1 MNEFNQSTDMPSEAA
16 PEEVGGMSSVEAQ
29 RSSMIERMQDNK
41 EELRVR
47 RDRLLAEK
55 RGLESEIETLE
66 VDNNKLERQLKEL
79 ELQLYDKNKKI
90 KKLAETVSD
99 QRRALLKPIADE
111 SGLLAEIDFLEQ
123 EKAVLV
129 DAYNRQSEELG
140 SHISNLGHTI
150 LGIDFTKGEIAALKN
165 KVMMIEYEV
174 PQKFDE
180 LDYLIE
186 KIEWTSKALVNL
198 FGAMKTVE
206 KTTKLSYY
214 KKG

>member
-1 MNEFNQSTDMPSEAA
+1 MNELNQSAE
-16 PEEVGGMSSVEAQ
+16 
-29 RSSMIERMQDNK
+29 RNSMIEERI
-41 EELRVR
+41 EENEEGLMVR

-55 RGLESEIETLE
+55 KVLDSEIEALE
-66 VDNNKLERQLKEL
+66 VEKNKMERQIKEL
-79 ELQLYDKNKKI
+79 EIQLLDKNKKI
-90 KKLAETVSD
+90 KKLSGTAAD
-99 QRRALLKPIADE
+99 LRRSLLKPIADE
-111 SGLLAEIDFLEQ
+111 SGLMAEIDFLE
-123 EKAVLV
+123 EERAGLV
-129 DAYNRQSEELG
+129 AIYNRISEDLG
-140 SHISNLGHTI
+140 AHISTLGNTI

-165 KVMMIEYEV
+165 KVTMIEYEV

-186 KIEWTSKALVNL
+186 KIEWTSKALTNL

>member
-1 MNEFNQSTDMPSEAA
+1 
-16 PEEVGGMSSVEAQ
+16 
-29 RSSMIERMQDNK
+29 MIERMQDNK